1 MNRRLAG
8 VPFSRTSP
16 LQPRNSR
23 LELKHSATQ
32 PSGSHDILVCPS
44 LACNSSTDQTNTT
57 ELDNN
62 VPHIKEPN
70 KRTHTCTC
78 SCEPQPNFNTAH
90 DLRVTHCPE
99 RATAQSLS
107 IPFCRHR
114 NIDARRRTN
123 VDTKTFVQTIADQDA
138 TLRSSGWSAS
148 AKAQQICHW
157 LTRERLQ
164 TEELK
169 CLHARAFDP
178 PPTTNFCTLALWTTA
193 TRESPRH
200 GDLSH
205 KKQLLPHC
213 RRSMTTAFCSS
224 LAFRTQEPS
233 TH

>member
-1 MNRRLAG
+1 MA
-8 VPFSRTSP
+8 
-16 LQPRNSR
+16 Q
-23 LELKHSATQ
+23 
-32 PSGSHDILVCPS
+32 
-44 LACNSSTDQTNTT
+44 
-57 ELDNN
+57 
-62 VPHIKEPN
+62 
-70 KRTHTCTC
+70 THTCTC

-178 PPTTNFCTLALWTTA
+178 SPDHKFSAHWHCGPPQQGSPLDMATFLTRNNCCHTA
-193 TRESPRH
+193 
-200 GDLSH
+200 D
-205 KKQLLPHC
+205 
-213 RRSMTTAFCSS
+213 AV
-224 LAFRTQEPS
+224 
-233 TH
+233 